1 MTIELKTPRNQ
12 KFSIYSD
19 FRKDLATSPLSADI
33 VMLRDEDAV
42 KDAIKNLLMTE
53 PRERPMQPYL
63 GGGLKQLLFENITPS
78 TLKIIED
85 RVRTTIELYEPRAE
99 LIDVSVTSNIDD
111 NKVKIVV
118 SFYVINVSQ
127 PVTLDLILERIR

>member
-1 MTIELKTPRNQ
+1 MTIELRTPVN
-12 KFSIYSD
+12 KKVSIYSD

-33 VMLRDEDAV
+33 AILKDEEAV
-42 KDAIKNLLMTE
+42 KDAIKNLLLTE
-53 PRERPMQPYL
+53 KRERPMQPYL
-63 GGGLKQLLFENITPS
+63 GAGLQELLFENITPA

-99 LIDVSVTSNIDD
+99 LIDVAVTSSIDD
-111 NKVKIVV
+111 YQVNIKVL
-118 SFYVINVSQ
+118 FYVINVSQ